1 MLILAGDVG
10 GTSTRLAF
18 LKQTMPGLQLWPR
31 CITRAGS
38 MAAWQPGRDCHAFHG
53 GTEIDA

>member
-10 GTSTRLAF
+10 GTSTRLTFFEADA
-18 LKQTMPGLQLWPR
+18 PGLQLWPT

-38 MAAWQPGRDCHAFHG
+38 M
-53 GTEIDA
+53 TEIVMLFMKEQRLTP